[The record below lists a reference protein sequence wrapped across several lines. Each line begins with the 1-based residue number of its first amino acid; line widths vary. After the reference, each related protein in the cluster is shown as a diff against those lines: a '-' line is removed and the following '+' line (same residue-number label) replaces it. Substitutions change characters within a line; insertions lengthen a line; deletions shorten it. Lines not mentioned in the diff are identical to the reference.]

1 MTWVKHRLIPENH
14 NFFWKI
20 DIFIYKEN
28 NMNRSYS
35 KIRHIQESN
44 QRLEN
49 RLLNEQGQK
58 FPMDGKPHSVGP
70 GMNPPSPTTTN
81 DLTSKLKKVPIAYNT
96 GYKQICTICRQ
107 NESMVKPSSN
117 AKKVANDFSTAIS
130 GGANPFDNF
139 GGYEDKGTDTD
150 ANYSKGQTPGASPAH
165 NTGKALSG
173 LRNAEELCDMIIN
186 YETYSGSDETFE
198 EALSGEL
205 SYKIDSSENY
215 RIMFA
220 DPVSKILNK

>member
-1 MTWVKHRLIPENH
+1 
-14 NFFWKI
+14 
-20 DIFIYKEN
+20 
-28 NMNRSYS
+28 MNRSYS

-44 QRLEN
+44 QRLET
-49 RLLNEQGQK
+49 RRFYQLLESTMGNVKPLINEQNTLGSAIGLTTSSNK
-58 FPMDGKPHSVGP
+58 YETDVKPQ
-70 GMNPPSPTTTN
+70 TTN
-81 DLTSKLKKVPIAYNT
+81 DLTSKLKKVVIGYNT
-96 GYKQICTICRQ
+96 GYKQICDVCKQ
-107 NESMVKPSSN
+107 NASMVKPSSN

-173 LRNAEELCDMIIN
+173 LKNAEELCDMIIN
-186 YETYSGSDETFE
+186 YGTYSGSDETFE

>member
-1 MTWVKHRLIPENH
+1 
-14 NFFWKI
+14 
-20 DIFIYKEN
+20 
-28 NMNRSYS
+28 MNRSYS

-49 RLLNEQGQK
+49 RLLNEQEHK
-58 FPMDGKPHSVGP
+58 FPMDGKPHPVGP
-70 GMNPPSPTTTN
+70 GMPPPTTTN
-81 DLTSKLKKVPIAYNT
+81 DLTSKLKKVNRD
-96 GYKQICTICRQ
+96 YKQICNVCKQ
-107 NESMVKPSSN
+107 NASMVKPSSN

-220 DPVSKILNK
+220 DPVSKILNN

>member
-1 MTWVKHRLIPENH
+1 
-14 NFFWKI
+14 
-20 DIFIYKEN
+20 
-28 NMNRSYS
+28 MNRSYS

-49 RLLNEQGQK
+49 RLLNEQEQK

-81 DLTSKLKKVPIAYNT
+81 DLTSKLKKVVIGYNT
-96 GYKQICTICRQ
+96 GYKQICDVCKQ
-107 NESMVKPSSN
+107 NASMVKPSSN
-117 AKKVANDFSTAIS
+117 AKKVANDFSAAIS
-130 GGANPFDNF
+130 GAANPFDNF
-139 GGYEDKGTDTD
+139 GGYEDEGPNPFDKDED
-150 ANYSKGQTPGASPAH
+150 ASPAH

-173 LRNAEELCDMIIN
+173 LKNAEELCDMIIN
-186 YETYSGSDETFE
+186 YGTYSGSDETFE

-205 SYKIDSSENY
+205 SYKMDSSENY

-220 DPVSKILNK
+220 DPVSKILNN

>member
-1 MTWVKHRLIPENH
+1 MELNRFKQLLESTMGNVKPLI
-14 NFFWKI
+14 
-20 DIFIYKEN
+20 
-28 NMNRSYS
+28 
-35 KIRHIQESN
+35 
-44 QRLEN
+44 
-49 RLLNEQGQK
+49 NEQNTLGSAIGLTTSSNK
-58 FPMDGKPHSVGP
+58 YETDVKPQ
-70 GMNPPSPTTTN
+70 TTN
-81 DLTSKLKKVPIAYNT
+81 DLTSKLKKVVIGYNT
-96 GYKQICTICRQ
+96 GYKQICDVCKQ
-107 NESMVKPSSN
+107 NASMVKPSSN

-220 DPVSKILNK
+220 DPVSKILNN

>member
-1 MTWVKHRLIPENH
+1 
-14 NFFWKI
+14 
-20 DIFIYKEN
+20 
-28 NMNRSYS
+28 MNRSYS

-49 RLLNEQGQK
+49 RLLNEQEHK
-58 FPMDGKPHSVGP
+58 FPMDGKPHPVGP
-70 GMNPPSPTTTN
+70 GMPPPTTTN
-81 DLTSKLKKVPIAYNT
+81 DLTSKLKKVNRD
-96 GYKQICTICRQ
+96 YKQICNVCKQ
-107 NESMVKPSSN
+107 NASMVKPSSN

-198 EALSGEL
+198 EALSGDL
-205 SYKIDSSENY
+205 SYKSDSCEKS

-220 DPVSKILNK
+220 DPVSKILNN

>member
-1 MTWVKHRLIPENH
+1 
-14 NFFWKI
+14 
-20 DIFIYKEN
+20 
-28 NMNRSYS
+28 MNRSYS

-49 RLLNEQGQK
+49 RLLNEQEHK
-58 FPMDGKPHSVGP
+58 FPMDGKPHPVGP
-70 GMNPPSPTTTN
+70 GMPPPTTTN
-81 DLTSKLKKVPIAYNT
+81 DLTSKLKKVNRD
-96 GYKQICTICRQ
+96 YKQICNVCKQ
-107 NESMVKPSSN
+107 NASMVKPSSN

-130 GGANPFDNF
+130 GGANQFDNF
-139 GGYEDKGTDTD
+139 VVYEDKGTDTD

-220 DPVSKILNK
+220 DPVSKILNN

>member
-1 MTWVKHRLIPENH
+1 
-14 NFFWKI
+14 
-20 DIFIYKEN
+20 
-28 NMNRSYS
+28 MNRSYS

-44 QRLEN
+44 QRLET
-49 RLLNEQGQK
+49 RRFYQLLESTMGNVKPLINEQNTLGSAIGLTTSSNK
-58 FPMDGKPHSVGP
+58 YETDVKPQ
-70 GMNPPSPTTTN
+70 TTN
-81 DLTSKLKKVPIAYNT
+81 DLTSKLKKVVIGYNT
-96 GYKQICTICRQ
+96 GYKQICDVCKQ
-107 NESMVKPSSN
+107 NASMVKPSSN

-220 DPVSKILNK
+220 DPVSKILNN